1 MTLERLIKKGEG
13 AVLGKWDV
21 LWQENTKNNK
31 KQETK
36 TRKLQR
42 TKKIQHGSKVS
53 HVKFFLAECISRK
66 TPLSSKFCKHE
77 ETNLESQ
84 RIFIMNPET

>member
-1 MTLERLIKKGEG
+1 MTLERLIKKREG

-42 TKKIQHGSKVS
+42 TKKIQQS
-53 HVKFFLAECISRK
+53 ESRK
-66 TPLSSKFCKHE
+66 ILPS
-77 ETNLESQ
+77 
-84 RIFIMNPET
+84 RMYI